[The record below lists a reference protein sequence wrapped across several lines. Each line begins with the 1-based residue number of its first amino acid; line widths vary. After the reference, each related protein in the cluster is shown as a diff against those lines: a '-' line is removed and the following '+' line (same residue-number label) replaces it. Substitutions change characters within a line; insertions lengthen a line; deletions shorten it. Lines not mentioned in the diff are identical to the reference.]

1 ADAVRAGGCGN
12 PGGRRRSSVWGA
24 IVSGAT
30 LPAGELWLLII
41 VLSGAAYALKVLGFV
56 VVGGRTMPPVL
67 NRCLALIP
75 ASLLAALVAKD
86 TFTTAQE
93 LVLDARAVGL
103 VVAIVAVWRKAP
115 FIVVVVVAMAA
126 TALVRALA

>member
-1 ADAVRAGGCGN
+1 M
-12 PGGRRRSSVWGA
+12 
-24 IVSGAT
+24 SGAT
-30 LPAGELWLLII
+30 LSAGELWLLII
-41 VLSGAAYALKVLGFV
+41 VLSSVAYGLKVLGFV

-103 VVAIVAVWRKAP
+103 VVAIVVVWRKAP
-115 FIVVVVVAMAA
+115 FIVVVVAAMAA

>member
-1 ADAVRAGGCGN
+1 
-12 PGGRRRSSVWGA
+12 
-24 IVSGAT
+24 VSGAT
-30 LPAGELWLLII
+30 LSPSELWVLII
-41 VLSGAAYALKVLGFV
+41 VLSCAAYGLKVLGFV

-115 FIVVVVVAMAA
+115 FIVVVVAAMAA

>member
-1 ADAVRAGGCGN
+1 M
-12 PGGRRRSSVWGA
+12 
-24 IVSGAT
+24 SGAT
-30 LPAGELWLLII
+30 LSAGELWLLII
-41 VLSGAAYALKVLGFV
+41 VLSGTAYGLKVLGFV

-115 FIVVVVVAMAA
+115 FIVVVVAAMAA

>member
-1 ADAVRAGGCGN
+1 M
-12 PGGRRRSSVWGA
+12 
-24 IVSGAT
+24 SGAT
-30 LPAGELWLLII
+30 LSSAELWVLII
-41 VLSGAAYALKVLGFV
+41 VLSCAAYGLKVLGFV

-115 FIVVVVVAMAA
+115 FIVVVVAAMAA

>member
-1 ADAVRAGGCGN
+1 
-12 PGGRRRSSVWGA
+12 
-24 IVSGAT
+24 VSGAT
-30 LPAGELWLLII
+30 LSSSELWVLII
-41 VLSGAAYALKVLGFV
+41 VLSCAAYGLKVLGFV

-115 FIVVVVVAMAA
+115 FIVVVVAAMAA

>member
-1 ADAVRAGGCGN
+1 M
-12 PGGRRRSSVWGA
+12 
-24 IVSGAT
+24 SGAT
-30 LPAGELWLLII
+30 LSAGELWLLII
-41 VLSGAAYALKVLGFV
+41 VLSGAAYGLKVLGFV
-56 VVGGRTMPPVL
+56 VVGGRTMPLVL

-75 ASLLAALVAKD
+75 ASLLAALVTKD